1 VKIGGEMKKRL
12 LILGAGGHGR
22 VVREAAEAMDCF
34 TEIIFLDDCSDFGK
48 GKLNDFVNYD
58 NSVYSV
64 NVAIGNN
71 KVRGDLVDK
80 VRNCGFDLPVIIH
93 PTAYVSKS
101 SFIDSGTY
109 IGPLSV
115 LNTNSKVGLGCIIGA
130 NSVVDH
136 DSTLCN
142 YVQVNSRRVV
152 KAGSEIFDFSKI
164 DS

>member
-1 VKIGGEMKKRL
+1 MKNGGEMKKRL

-22 VVREAAEAMDCF
+22 VVREAAEAMNCF
-34 TEIIFLDDCSDFGK
+34 TEIIFLDDYSDLGK

-58 NSVYSV
+58 NSVYSI

-71 KVRGDLVDK
+71 EVRGDLIDK
-80 VRNCGFDLPVIIH
+80 VRSCGFDLPVIVH

-115 LNTNSKVGLGCIIGA
+115 LNANSKIGLGCIIGA

-136 DSTLCN
+136 DSIVCN
-142 YVQVNSRRVV
+142 YVHVNSGRVV
-152 KAGSEIFDFSKI
+152 KAGSEIVNYLKI